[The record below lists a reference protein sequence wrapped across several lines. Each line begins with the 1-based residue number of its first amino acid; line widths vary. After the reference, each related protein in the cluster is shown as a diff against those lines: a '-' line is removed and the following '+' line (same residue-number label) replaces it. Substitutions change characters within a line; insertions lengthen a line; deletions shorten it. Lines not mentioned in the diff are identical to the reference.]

1 MRTMILRKTVRMRR
15 RLRNNGTDGN
25 TVVVSTSLSLLQSA
39 SKWGVGNEHIS
50 TIWAA
55 TKSDNDAKTVHVRS
69 V

>member
-1 MRTMILRKTVRMRR
+1 MRTMILRNTVRMRR

-25 TVVVSTSLSLLQSA
+25 TVVSTSLSLLQSA